1 MYRYITLIF
10 CILFSINGLQAQN
23 RITINIPTP
32 EQEADQI
39 WRTLR
44 DIAFFEKHNYQLSLP
59 KNELIDDLKQK
70 SRANRLSQNDYESLK
85 KFVKTRAYKKSDYL
99 MGYEKIEQVVP
110 LLNKMVTSIGQSRKN
125 WDFKEYDV
133 YQVNLT
139 LYGPGGSYDPDNGS
153 ILIFT
158 TLDGRFKQYDN
169 PVNTLIHEIVHIGME
184 NSIMAEYKV
193 PHPLKERIVDT
204 FVWLS
209 FGELLPD
216 YRIQNMGDK
225 RIDDHLKERKD
236 LEDLAEIVKAFTGQ

>member
-1 MYRYITLIF
+1 M
-10 CILFSINGLQAQN
+10 
-23 RITINIPTP
+23 NIPTP